1 MAIVS
6 LLQNDIIKYLVSQN
20 TDGLHRKSGV
30 RLDRFAELHG
40 NQTLE
45 KCHNES
51 CRKEYIRDYRT
62 RSAANVHDHKTDR
75 LCSAC
80 GGPLYDSIINF
91 GESLPENELNEAFK
105 QANLADLCIVLGSSL
120 TVTPAAD
127 IPKKVAKRG
136 KLIIVNQQETPL
148 DSISSYKLTCSTDQF
163 MQEIMSLLQISIPPW
178 FLERQFNL
186 DYKILVDNKSTL
198 TIQGIDRDE
207 CPASIFKSVN
217 LLLPVNYFTAS
228 HSLTEEP
235 FKWDVVMKFN
245 PCKLGVEDIV
255 LNWSDN
261 FLKKILNKLN
271 VNHSSAKTKE
281 EKAELV
287 IKYSKTIDQTALISF
302 SFFGHYN
309 EPDYLFKLSL
319 TEDQE
324 ITQLISYDVTTGL
337 WS

>member
-1 MAIVS
+1 
-6 LLQNDIIKYLVSQN
+6 
-20 TDGLHRKSGV
+20 
-30 RLDRFAELHG
+30 
-40 NQTLE
+40 
-45 KCHNES
+45 
-51 CRKEYIRDYRT
+51 
-62 RSAANVHDHKTDR
+62 VHDHKTDR
-75 LCSAC
+75 LCTAC
-80 GGPLYDSIINF
+80 GSPLYDSIINF

-178 FLERQFNL
+178 ILERQFNL
-186 DYKILVDNKSTL
+186 DYKILDNRSTL
-198 TIQGIDRDE
+198 TIQGIDRDG

-217 LLLPVNYFTAS
+217 LFLPVNYFTTS

-235 FKWDVVMKFN
+235 FMWSVVMKYD
-245 PCKLGVEDIV
+245 PSKLGVEDIV

-261 FLKKILNKLN
+261 FLKKSLNKLN
-271 VNHSSAKTKE
+271 VNSSAKTKE

-287 IKYSKTIDQTALISF
+287 IKYSKTIDQTALITF
-302 SFFGHYN
+302 SFYGHYH
-309 EPDYLFKLSL
+309 EPDFLFKLSL
-319 TEDQE
+319 TENQE
-324 ITQLISYDVTTGL
+324 ITQLISYDVTTRL